1 MLKTLNGWLI
11 WRALLVALIIL
22 MVLELLGL
30 LINRLDEG
38 QMDDFKETLSHDCLW
53 FQWFCRP
60 VLWSSTRSSSSMER
74 SCRLITSS
82 TGATGSAGGPPSSC
96 WVEES
101 SSACGR
107 TYTRMQCTKLCQ
119 PSLLCWKSLR
129 GEYTPY
135 VSISLAVL
143 FSPLFLDRLWRP
155 NLGQGCRSRL
165 PSPLHHTAPALPV
178 SGARWQS

>member
-1 MLKTLNGWLI
+1 
-11 WRALLVALIIL
+11 

-30 LINRLDEG
+30 LINRLDKG
-38 QMDDFKETLSHDCLW
+38 QMDDFKQTVSHDCLW

-60 VLWSSTRSSSSMER
+60 VLWFSTRSSSSMER

-82 TGATGSAGGPPSSC
+82 TGAMGSAGGPPSSC

-107 TYTRMQCTKLCQ
+107 TYTRMQCTELCQ
-119 PSLLCWKSLR
+119 PSLLCWKYLR
-129 GEYTPY
+129 GEYRPY

-143 FSPLFLDRLWRP
+143 FSPLFLDRPGLQEQTALP
-155 NLGQGCRSRL
+155 PPAPHC
-165 PSPLHHTAPALPV
+165 PSPTGIGGEVVKLKRREL
-178 SGARWQS
+178 SGHARATDAGRFH